1 MFSPSYLSTPVRPD
15 STARGGVY
23 DTPSASK
30 GVELHNDVKPSNVL
44 LALPRHA
51 GERMRGFLADV
62 GLAQLQE
69 EGHSHVSL
77 ASVAG
82 TTGFID
88 PVMSD
93 EQARCLPPLISP
105 DLPP

>member
-1 MFSPSYLSTPVRPD
+1 
-15 STARGGVY
+15 
-23 DTPSASK
+23 
-30 GVELHNDVKPSNVL
+30 
-44 LALPRHA
+44 
-51 GERMRGFLADV
+51 MRGFLADV

>member
-1 MFSPSYLSTPVRPD
+1 MPASQALAHLHTPN
-15 STARGGVY
+15 AI
-23 DTPSASK
+23 K

-51 GERMRGFLADV
+51 GERVRGFLADV